1 MLLSVFK
8 SLHESISFVSFGSL
22 CLSLW
27 SHKVSVCYPGVIDEL
42 KICEMSRFYVA
53 CDNEDVSSSIKSLHE
68 SVFFRIIWLSINGCS
83 LTKSRLN
90 SRFVQLVIGR
100 YGDEDLRM
108 EVFSFV
114 SFGCLLMAAASQN
127 LDLQLMNLRFVQWIY
142 CRSNTTIRT
151 FFPLKDSSCHTFRSK
166 YKRTCHS
173 LYSAV
178 LKGY

>member
-42 KICEMSRFYVA
+42 KICEMSRFDVA

-68 SVFFRIIWLSINGCS
+68 SVFFRIICVSINGCS

-100 YGDEDLRM
+100 YGNEDLSPSNNLCM

-127 LDLQLMNLRFVQWIY
+127 LDLQLMNLRFVQ
-142 CRSNTTIRT
+142 
-151 FFPLKDSSCHTFRSK
+151 
-166 YKRTCHS
+166 
-173 LYSAV
+173 
-178 LKGY
+178 